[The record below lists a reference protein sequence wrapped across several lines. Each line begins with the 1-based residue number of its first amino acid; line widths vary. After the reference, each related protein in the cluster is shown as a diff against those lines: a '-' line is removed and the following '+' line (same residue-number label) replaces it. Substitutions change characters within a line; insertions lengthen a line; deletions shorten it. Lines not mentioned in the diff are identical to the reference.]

1 MKQILLLGSSI
12 ISRFTNCKFGGYS
25 VTNKGIPGLITDKM
39 FSKSFLKNVVE
50 NNNYDYMILYCG
62 NNDLKEGVDARKVVE
77 NIRRF
82 LTIFQENNPSTTIIV
97 LSILTSPYNHK
108 HNLISDIQYIN
119 NSLKR
124 VNDIHYIN
132 INRELS
138 STKNYLE
145 DGIHLNPTAY
155 DKLNKRISKSQIIKE
170 NM

>member
-12 ISRFTNCKFGGYS
+12 ISRFANFKIPGFS
-25 VTNKGIPGLITDKM
+25 VINKGIPGLVTNKM
-39 FSKSFLKNVVE
+39 FSKSFLKSVTE

-62 NNDLKEGVDARKVVE
+62 NNDIKEGVDATKVVE
-77 NIRRF
+77 NMKRF
-82 LTIFQENNPSTTIIV
+82 ITIFQENNPSTTVIV

-108 HNLISDIQYIN
+108 HNLISDVRYIN

-138 STKNYLE
+138 SPKNYLE

-155 DKLNKRISKSQIIKE
+155 DKLNKVISKSQIIRE